1 MCVLCMNTWRHEH
14 MVVCINEYMYVY
26 VTLCMST
33 CMYTWHHVWVHSYL
47 HDHIYSCIFMYMY
60 VCMHVCMFGCMNAC
74 VMSIPDYASA
84 VMHSFCVCVF
94 VCVCLF
100 LLCFCH
106 SSQSEW
112 RKGKEWKGK
121 ESKAKQSKGMEWEL
135 LCSVLYIL
143 LDTCLARSSTST
155 NNERSQPPPHPISN
169 PGCKRFLLLSNCF
182 FGCSGN
188 LCATFLK

>member
-1 MCVLCMNTWRHEH
+1 
-14 MVVCINEYMYVY
+14 
-26 VTLCMST
+26 MST
-33 CMYTWHHVWVHSYL
+33 CMYTWHYVWVHVCIRDIMYEYIHICMITYIHAYL
-47 HDHIYSCIFMYMY
+47 CICI
-60 VCMHVCMFGCMNAC
+60 CMHVCMFGCMNAC

-121 ESKAKQSKGMEWEL
+121 ESKGMEWEL

-169 PGCKRFLLLSNCF
+169 PGC
-182 FGCSGN
+182 SGN
-188 LCATFLK
+188 LCATFLINK

>member
-1 MCVLCMNTWRHEH
+1 MKAWAHGRMYKWVH
-14 MVVCINEYMYVY
+14 VCIRDIMYEYMYVY
-26 VTLCMST
+26 VTSCMST
-33 CMYTWHHVWVHSYL
+33 FIFAWSHIFM
-47 HDHIYSCIFMYMY
+47 HIYVYVYVY

-84 VMHSFCVCVF
+84 VMHSFCVCVCVFVF

-121 ESKAKQSKGMEWEL
+121 ESKGMEWEL

-155 NNERSQPPPHPISN
+155 NNERSQPPLHPISN

>member
-1 MCVLCMNTWRHEH
+1 MYVWVNQCMSRCECEYMYIIYICVLCMNTWRHEH

-33 CMYTWHHVWVHSYL
+33 FIFAWSHIFM
-47 HDHIYSCIFMYMY
+47 HIYVYVY

-121 ESKAKQSKGMEWEL
+121 ESKGMEWEL

-169 PGCKRFLLLSNCF
+169 PGC
-182 FGCSGN
+182 SGN
-188 LCATFLK
+188 LCATFLINK